1 MSQPKVAI
9 VTGASGGIGRAIA
22 LELGQHGYDVAVHYA
37 RNEAKALEVVEELKA
52 LGVKA
57 QAFGADIADYTAC
70 ETLVK
75 DVMQTF
81 GRVDVLVNNAG
92 ITKDHLILRM
102 DDAMFSSVIDTN
114 LKGTWH
120 MIKHV
125 TRPMIKQ
132 KYGRIINI
140 TSVVGEIGNA
150 GQANY
155 AASKAGIRGIT
166 QSLAKELGK
175 KNITLNAIAPGF
187 IETAMTDGLASEIK
201 DAYLAQIPLA
211 RFGTPED
218 VAKTVSFL
226 ASDGASY
233 ITGQT
238 IQVNGGMV

>member
-1 MSQPKVAI
+1 MSNPVAI
-9 VTGASGGIGRAIA
+9 VTGASGGIGQAIA
-22 LELGQHGYDVAVHYA
+22 LELGRLGYHVAVHYA
-37 RNEAKALEVVEELKA
+37 SNETAAARVVEALHQEGAKAH
-52 LGVKA
+52 
-57 QAFGADIADYTAC
+57 AFKADIAQYEAC
-70 ETLVK
+70 EALVK
-75 DVMQTF
+75 AVIDTF

-102 DDAMFSSVIDTN
+102 DEAMFGSVIDTN
-114 LKGTWH
+114 LKGTWN

-132 KYGRIINI
+132 HYGRIVNI

-155 AASKAGIRGIT
+155 AASKAGIRGLT

-187 IETAMTDGLASEIK
+187 IETAMTDGLTPEIK
-201 DAYLAQIPLA
+201 EAYLKQIPLA
-211 RFGTPED
+211 RFGKPED
-218 VAKTVSFL
+218 VAKTVAFL
-226 ASDGASY
+226 VSEGAAY

-238 IQVNGGMV
+238 LHVNGGMV